1 MVVNTYMEHG
11 TWTWHGCYSFSVL
24 KFIHVVG
31 KMVWNGE
38 GRTYSVKFE
47 RRHRNVGHSFVDA
60 QNRDT
65 VVPYQLDDGCLYLMG
80 TKFLLTITWADW
92 AAWGAWGRRN

>member
-1 MVVNTYMEHG
+1 
-11 TWTWHGCYSFSVL
+11 
-24 KFIHVVG
+24 
-31 KMVWNGE
+31 MVWNGE

-80 TKFLLTITWADW
+80 INFLLTVTWADW